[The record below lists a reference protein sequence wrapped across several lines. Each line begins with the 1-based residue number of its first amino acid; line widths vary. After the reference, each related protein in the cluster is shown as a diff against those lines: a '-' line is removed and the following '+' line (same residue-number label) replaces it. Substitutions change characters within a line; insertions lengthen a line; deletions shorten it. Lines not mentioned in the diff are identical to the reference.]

1 MGVFAVGGLARLGFL
16 ISITWQVIHHTACSV
31 LCSPPSHYSPP
42 PPLTHTGPRA
52 FSLYSPFFPFAS
64 DLLLYPLALFL
75 PPHPR
80 LLSPPSCQSQS
91 GLKKVRVRVSREKEQ
106 ENKQGGRDQEH
117 FTPGINICRNVAGT
131 RGTHMKTRRER
142 RILPLSYFC
151 MHARETCT
159 YPATNIQKPTAKS
172 YFNLCIVQAGREGN
186 WFGRPPLIQK
196 AAGARSCQL

>member
-1 MGVFAVGGLARLGFL
+1 MTSHPSHCMLCPLLTTLSLQPPASPPCSRWTKGFL
-16 ISITWQVIHHTACSV
+16 A
-31 LCSPPSHYSPP
+31 L
-42 PPLTHTGPRA
+42 L
-52 FSLYSPFFPFAS
+52 PFFSFAS
-64 DLLLYPLALFL
+64 DLPLHPLALFL
-75 PPHPR
+75 PPNPR

-142 RILPLSYFC
+142 RISPLSYFC

-159 YPATNIQKPTAKS
+159 YPGTDIQKPTAKS
-172 YFNLCIVQAGREGN
+172 YFNLCIVQAGRVGN
-186 WFGRPPLIQK
+186 
-196 AAGARSCQL
+196 